1 MARRG
6 TTTTIADVARH
17 AGVSPATVSRVMND
31 RFVGEPAV
39 AERVRESATE
49 LGYSPSPLA
58 RSLAL
63 GETHTVA
70 LLVPDIRNPAFQ
82 AILGG
87 LTRGAAR
94 DGYRVL
100 VADSA
105 EMPDDE
111 PVLATELRRRC
122 DSVVLCAPRMSE
134 ERLVEIA
141 AALAPVVL
149 INRPSPSIAAPS
161 LSIDYGSG
169 ITELAR
175 HLYDQGHRSFV
186 YLGGPERSVSNA
198 RRRRALDEFEAATP
212 DVVLHRLSCGAD
224 TEDGRRVAG
233 MVRESG
239 ATAAIA
245 FNDLVAVG
253 LVDGLAA
260 AGVRVPEDVS
270 VTGFDDIPF
279 ARYTS
284 PPLTTASVPYEELGS
299 LAWHRLLAF
308 INGEGQGDDLMLQ
321 PRVEIRGSTA
331 APTR

>member
-31 RFVGEPAV
+31 RFVGEPAI
-39 AERVRESATE
+39 AERVRRSATE

-63 GETHTVA
+63 GETRTVA

-87 LTRGAAR
+87 LTRAAAR

-105 EMPDDE
+105 ETPDDE
-111 PVLATELRRRC
+111 PVLASELRRRC
-122 DSVVLCAPRMSE
+122 DSVVLCAPRMPE
-134 ERLVEIA
+134 ETLVELA
-141 AALAPVVL
+141 TSLAPVVL
-149 INRPSPSIAAPS
+149 INRPSPSVSAPS
-161 LSIDYGSG
+161 LSIDYGAG
-169 ITELAR
+169 ITELAQ
-175 HLYDQGHRSFV
+175 HLYDQGHRTFI

-198 RRRRALDEFEAATP
+198 RRRRALDDFEEATP
-212 DVVLHRLSCGAD
+212 DVTLHRISCGAD
-224 TEDGRRVAG
+224 TEDGRRVAPL
-233 MVRESG
+233 VKESG

-245 FNDLVAVG
+245 FNDLVAIG

-260 AGVRVPEDVS
+260 EGVRVPEDVS

-284 PPLTTASVPYEELGS
+284 PPLTTASVPYEELGMQ
-299 LAWHRLLAF
+299 AWQRLLALTR
-308 INGEGQGDDLMLQ
+308 GEAPGDDVLFQ
-321 PRVEIRGSTA
+321 PRVAIRRSTA
-331 APTR
+331 APA